1 MGSCVSQPTAPTP
14 VSRYISRST
23 QTPQL
28 EIEHQP
34 LTLPEQNRNGNLI
47 ERVAQL
53 EQSHKEL
60 SVTVTVLLSE
70 VAKVR
75 KDTLKNKKD

>member
-1 MGSCVSQPTAPTP
+1 MGGCVSQPTAPTP
-14 VSRYISRST
+14 VSRYISRTT

-47 ERVAQL
+47 ARIAEL
-53 EQSHKEL
+53 EESHKEL
-60 SVTVTVLLSE
+60 SITVTVLLQE
-70 VAKVR
+70 VAKI
-75 KDTLKNKKD
+75 KKEILKNKKD